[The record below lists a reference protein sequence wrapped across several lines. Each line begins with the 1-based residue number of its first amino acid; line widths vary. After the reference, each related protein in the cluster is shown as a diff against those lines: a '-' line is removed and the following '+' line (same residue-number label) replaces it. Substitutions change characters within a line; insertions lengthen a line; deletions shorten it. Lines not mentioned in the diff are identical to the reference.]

1 MKLVDEIYEFYR
13 DRLTGSEEDID
24 MLTFALLEEMTYED
38 LLNMIRS
45 LDQQELYNLVG
56 LYILEALKGKFA
68 RGRGWPKR
76 RPSLPP
82 TWYPLMMFPGQKTS
96 QGWGISNTYEAL

>member
-68 RGRGWPKR
+68 REED
-76 RPSLPP
+76 
-82 TWYPLMMFPGQKTS
+82 GQKDAPPFR
-96 QGWGISNTYEAL
+96 QRGIH